1 MHKQTYVR
9 GKRCNQTSPSP
20 CPRVRLAEVH
30 VERSGNDRARN
41 ILILEVEL
49 VILCYMYL
57 RGHVREL

>member
-1 MHKQTYVR
+1 MYTQADL
-9 GKRCNQTSPSP
+9 GMLQEMQPDDADADADASPSP

-49 VILCYMYL
+49 VI
-57 RGHVREL
+57 